1 MFGWIREVGLMKTI
15 GLIGA
20 GTMGLAAGRKVL
32 ESGRSLLVFDVSLGA
47 REKARAMGA
56 GVAATPA
63 EVARQAD
70 MVILFLPGP
79 KEVEVCV
86 AGQDGLLQG
95 SHSGLVIV
103 DMSTVDPGVTRRMAE
118 LALKKGVGYLDA
130 PVLGRPASIGNW
142 ALPVGGRKQD
152 LEQCRPILEL
162 LAAKIFP
169 IGESGSGNKVK
180 LLNQLM
186 FGAINAMTAEMMAIA
201 EKIGIPPKVLFETIS
216 SSQAATVSNLFK
228 ELGGRIAAENYENP
242 TFTVNLLIKDVRLAV
257 EMAKAGDAPPLLGS
271 TVELINEIARAQG
284 FGDNDTSIMWKSV
297 RKIWEKRE

>member
-1 MFGWIREVGLMKTI
+1 MKPI
-15 GLIGA
+15 GLLGA
-20 GTMGLAAGRKVL
+20 GTMGLAAGRKIL
-32 ESGRSLLVFDVSLGA
+32 EAGRSLLVFDVSAGAQGKARSMGA
-47 REKARAMGA
+47 R
-56 GVAATPA
+56 VAATPA
-63 EVARQAD
+63 EIARQAD
-70 MVILFLPGP
+70 RVIMFLPGP

-86 AGQDGLLQG
+86 AGEDGLLQA

-103 DMSTVDPGVTRRMAE
+103 DMSTVDPGITCRMAE

-142 ALPVGGRKQD
+142 ALPVGGRKDD

-162 LAAKIFP
+162 LAAKIFH
-169 IGESGSGNKVK
+169 IGDSGSGNKVK

-201 EKIGIPPKVLFETIS
+201 EKIGIPPKVVFETIS

-257 EMAKAGDAPPLLGS
+257 EMAKAGDAPPLLGR

-297 RKIWEKRE
+297 QKVWSGKN

>member
-1 MFGWIREVGLMKTI
+1 MKPI

-20 GTMGLAAGRKVL
+20 GTMGLAAARKIL
-32 ESGRSLLVFDVSLGA
+32 QAGRSLLVFDVSAGA
-47 REKARAMGA
+47 KEKARSMGA

-63 EVARQAD
+63 EVGRQSD
-70 MVILFLPGP
+70 MVIMFLPGP
-79 KEVEVCV
+79 KEVELSV

-118 LALKKGVGYLDA
+118 LARKKGVGYLDA
-130 PVLGRPASIGNW
+130 PVLGRPAGVGNW
-142 ALPVGGRKQD
+142 ALPLGGRDQD
-152 LEQCRPILEL
+152 LEPCRPILEL
-162 LAAKIFP
+162 VAAKIFH

-201 EKIGIPPKVLFETIS
+201 EKIGISPKILFETIS

-228 ELGGRIAAENYENP
+228 ELGGRIAVENYVNP

-257 EMAKAGDAPPLLGS
+257 EMAKDGDAPPLLGR

-284 FGDNDTSIMWKSV
+284 FGDNDTSIMWKSI
-297 RKIWEKRE
+297 RKIWEERE

>member
-1 MFGWIREVGLMKTI
+1 MKSVGL
-15 GLIGA
+15 LGA
-20 GTMGLAAGRKVL
+20 GTMGLAAGRKIL
-32 ESGRSLLVFDVSLGA
+32 EAGRSLLVFDISSGA
-47 REKARAMGA
+47 QEKARSMGA
-56 GVAATPA
+56 RVAATPA
-63 EVARQAD
+63 EVAGQVD

-79 KEVEVCV
+79 KEVEWCV

-118 LALKKGVGYLDA
+118 LAFRRGVGYLDA
-130 PVLGRPASIGNW
+130 PVLGRPAAIGNW
-142 ALPVGGRKQD
+142 ALPVGGRQQD
-152 LEQCRPILEL
+152 LEQCRPILDL
-162 LAAKIFP
+162 FATKIFH

-201 EKIGIPPKVLFETIS
+201 EKIGISQKVLFETIS

-257 EMAKAGDAPPLLGS
+257 EMAKAGDAPPLLGR

-297 RKIWEKRE
+297 RKIWGERE

>member
-1 MFGWIREVGLMKTI
+1 MKTI
-15 GLIGA
+15 GLIGT
-20 GTMGLAAGRKVL
+20 GTMGLAAGGKIL
-32 ESGRSLLVFDVSLGA
+32 ESGRSLVVFDVLPGA
-47 REKARAMGA
+47 KEKARAMGA
-56 GVAATPA
+56 GVAATPV

-95 SHSGLVIV
+95 FHSGLVIV

-118 LALKKGVGYLDA
+118 LALNKGVGYLDA

-162 LAAKIFP
+162 LAAKIFH

-201 EKIGIPPKVLFETIS
+201 EKLGIPPKVLFETIS

-257 EMAKAGDAPPLLGS
+257 EMAKAGDAPPLLGR

-284 FGDNDTSIMWKSV
+284 FGDSDTSIMWKSI
-297 RKIWEKRE
+297 RKIWKERE

>member
-1 MFGWIREVGLMKTI
+1 MKTV

-20 GTMGLAAGRKVL
+20 GTMGLAAGGKIL
-32 ESGRSLLVFDVSLGA
+32 ESGRALVVFDVLPGA
-47 REKARAMGA
+47 KEKARAMNA
-56 GVAATPA
+56 GVAATPG

-118 LALKKGVGYLDA
+118 LALNKGVGYLDA

-152 LEQCRPILEL
+152 LEECRPVLEL
-162 LAAKIFP
+162 LAAKIFH
-169 IGESGSGNKVK
+169 IGESGSGNKIK

-186 FGAINAMTAEMMAIA
+186 FGAINAMTAEMMAVA

-257 EMAKAGDAPPLLGS
+257 EMAKAGDAPPLLGR

-284 FGDNDTSIMWKSV
+284 FGDSDTSIMWKSV
-297 RKIWEKRE
+297 RKIWEERE

>member
-1 MFGWIREVGLMKTI
+1 MKSVGL
-15 GLIGA
+15 LGA
-20 GTMGLAAGRKVL
+20 GTMGLAAGRKIL
-32 ESGRSLLVFDVSLGA
+32 EAGRSLVVFDVSAGAQDKARSMGA
-47 REKARAMGA
+47 R
-56 GVAATPA
+56 VAATPA
-63 EVARQAD
+63 EVAGQAD
-70 MVILFLPGP
+70 MVLLFLPGP
-79 KEVEVCV
+79 KEVEWCV
-86 AGQDGLLQG
+86 ASQEGLLHG

-103 DMSTVDPGVTRRMAE
+103 DMSTVDPGVTQRMAE
-118 LALKKGVGYLDA
+118 LALQKGVGYLDA
-130 PVLGRPASIGNW
+130 PVLGRPAAIGNW
-142 ALPVGGRKQD
+142 ALPVGGRHQD

-162 LAAKIFP
+162 LAAKIFH

-257 EMAKAGDAPPLLGS
+257 EMAKAGDAPPLLGR
-271 TVELINEIARAQG
+271 TVELVNEIARSQG
-284 FGDNDTSIMWKSV
+284 FGDNDTSIMWKSI
-297 RKIWEKRE
+297 RKIWEGRE

>member
-1 MFGWIREVGLMKTI
+1 MKTV

-20 GTMGLAAGRKVL
+20 GTMGLAAGGKIL
-32 ESGRSLLVFDVSLGA
+32 ESGRALVVFDVLPGA
-47 REKARAMGA
+47 KEKARALNA
-56 GVAATPA
+56 GVAATPV

-95 SHSGLVIV
+95 SNSGLVIV

-118 LALKKGVGYLDA
+118 LALNKGVGYLDA

-152 LEQCRPILEL
+152 LEECRPVLEL
-162 LAAKIFP
+162 LAAKIFH
-169 IGESGSGNKVK
+169 IGESGSGNKIK

-186 FGAINAMTAEMMAIA
+186 FGAINAMTAEMMAVA

-257 EMAKAGDAPPLLGS
+257 EMAKAGDAPPLLGR

-284 FGDNDTSIMWKSV
+284 FGDSDTSIMWKSV
-297 RKIWEKRE
+297 RKIWEERE

>member
-1 MFGWIREVGLMKTI
+1 MKTI

-20 GTMGLAAGRKVL
+20 GTMGLAAGRKIL

-79 KEVEVCV
+79 KEVEVRV

-103 DMSTVDPGVTRRMAE
+103 DMSTVDPGVTRCMAE

-162 LAAKIFP
+162 LAAKIFH

-257 EMAKAGDAPPLLGS
+257 EMAKAGDAPPLLGR

-284 FGDNDTSIMWKSV
+284 FGDSDTSIMWKSV
-297 RKIWEKRE
+297 QKVWEERE

>member
-1 MFGWIREVGLMKTI
+1 MKTV

-20 GTMGLAAGRKVL
+20 GTMGLAAGGKIL
-32 ESGRSLLVFDVSLGA
+32 ESGRALVVFDVLPGA
-47 REKARAMGA
+47 KEKARAMNA
-56 GVAATPA
+56 GVAATPV

-118 LALKKGVGYLDA
+118 LALNKGVGYLDA

-152 LEQCRPILEL
+152 LEECRPVLEL
-162 LAAKIFP
+162 LAAKIFH
-169 IGESGSGNKVK
+169 IGESGSGNKIK

-186 FGAINAMTAEMMAIA
+186 FGAINAMTAEMMAVA

-257 EMAKAGDAPPLLGS
+257 EMAKAGDAPPLLGR

-284 FGDNDTSIMWKSV
+284 FGDSDTSIMWKSV
-297 RKIWEKRE
+297 RKIWEERE

>member
-1 MFGWIREVGLMKTI
+1 MKPI
-15 GLIGA
+15 GLVGA
-20 GTMGLAAGRKVL
+20 GTMGLAAARKIL
-32 ESGRSLLVFDVSLGA
+32 EAGRSLLVFDVSAGAQEKAQSMGA
-47 REKARAMGA
+47 R
-56 GVAATPA
+56 VAATPA
-63 EVARQAD
+63 DVARQAD
-70 MVILFLPGP
+70 RVILFLPGP
-79 KEVEVCV
+79 KEVEGCV

-95 SHSGLVIV
+95 SHSELVIV

-130 PVLGRPASIGNW
+130 PVLGRPAAVGNW

-152 LEQCRPILEL
+152 LEPCRPVLEL
-162 LAAKIFP
+162 LAAKIFH
-169 IGESGSGNKVK
+169 IGDSGSGDKVK

-186 FGAINAMTAEMMAIA
+186 FGAINAMTAEMMAVA

-242 TFTVNLLIKDVRLAV
+242 TFTINLLIKDIRLAV
-257 EMAKAGDAPPLLGS
+257 EMAKAGDAPPLLGR

-284 FGDNDTSIMWKSV
+284 FGDSDTSIMWKSV
-297 RKIWEKRE
+297 RKIWGERQ

>member
-1 MFGWIREVGLMKTI
+1 MKPVGL
-15 GLIGA
+15 LGA
-20 GTMGLAAGRKVL
+20 GTMGLAAGRKIL
-32 ESGRSLLVFDVSLGA
+32 EAGRSLLVFDVSAGA
-47 REKARAMGA
+47 QEKARSMGA
-56 GVAATPA
+56 RVAATPV
-63 EVARQAD
+63 EVAGQVD

-79 KEVEVCV
+79 KEVEWCV

-118 LALKKGVGYLDA
+118 LALKRGVGYLDA
-130 PVLGRPASIGNW
+130 PVLGRPAAIGNW

-152 LEQCRPILEL
+152 LEPCRPVLEL
-162 LAAKIFP
+162 LAAKIFH
-169 IGESGSGNKVK
+169 IGDPGSGDKVK

-186 FGAINAMTAEMMAIA
+186 FGAINAMTAEMMAVA

-242 TFTVNLLIKDVRLAV
+242 TFTINLLIKDIRLAV
-257 EMAKAGDAPPLLGS
+257 EMAKAGDAPPLLGR

-284 FGDNDTSIMWKSV
+284 FGDSDTSIMWKSV
-297 RKIWEKRE
+297 RKIWGERQ

>member
-1 MFGWIREVGLMKTI
+1 MKTI

-20 GTMGLAAGRKVL
+20 GTMGLAAGRKIL

-47 REKARAMGA
+47 REKALAMGA

-63 EVARQAD
+63 EVSRQAD

-79 KEVEVCV
+79 KEVEVSV

-118 LALKKGVGYLDA
+118 LALNKGVGYLDA

-162 LAAKIFP
+162 LAAKIFH

-257 EMAKAGDAPPLLGS
+257 EMAKAGDAPPLLGR

-284 FGDNDTSIMWKSV
+284 FGDSDTSIMWKSI
-297 RKIWEKRE
+297 RKIWEERE